1 MNDKHICWPLSVVA
15 ILHQAI
21 ILCIYFIFNSAD
33 KVSAV
38 LFSADWAEQC
48 AQVRS
53 VLAELAKRS
62 GTSALQYVDVP
73 AEELSE
79 ISLKHQIEAVP
90 TVVFF
95 KSGKAVDRVDGVDI
109 AALTIKATKL
119 AGSSSSASDATAKD
133 DRPLEDR
140 LKELINRHK
149 VVIFMKGDRE
159 TPRCGFSREL
169 IRIVN
174 ETGLPYDTFDILSDE
189 EVRQGLK
196 TYSDWPTY
204 PQLYVNGDLIGGL
217 DIIKEMVASDEFV
230 TTLQS

>member
-1 MNDKHICWPLSVVA
+1 M
-15 ILHQAI
+15 
-21 ILCIYFIFNSAD
+21 
-33 KVSAV
+33 
-38 LFSADWAEQC
+38 
-48 AQVRS
+48 
-53 VLAELAKRS
+53 LAELAKRS

-109 AALTIKATKL
+109 AALTTKATKL

-217 DIIKEMVASDEFV
+217 DIIKELVASDEFV